1 MHTRSVRI
9 EAFRCDDGTW
19 ELEAELD
26 DVCPLETPL
35 PSGARPAGESLH
47 LMRLRVAF
55 DADFDV
61 VDVVAASDRVPYG
74 VECEAAGP
82 AYRKLIGL
90 NLLRGFAI
98 GLRERLGGIV
108 GCTHLSELARFLPS
122 VAVQAVA
129 GDKLRRREMFET
141 GDARNKRP
149 FTLDGCHAWRSDGPV
164 VERYMPM
171 WYRPHKQAA
180 SEEESSV
187 SRKEPS

>member
-1 MHTRSVRI
+1 MN
-9 EAFRCDDGTW
+9 
-19 ELEAELD
+19 
-26 DVCPLETPL
+26 
-35 PSGARPAGESLH
+35 
-47 LMRLRVAF
+47 RLLFGVP
-55 DADFDV
+55 
-61 VDVVAASDRVPYG
+61 VVAATIIV
-74 VECEAAGP
+74 AAAQAPARADDDATRARDQGCLNCHHVGP
-82 AYRKLIGL
+82 QPSRQPSAQ
-90 NLLRGFAI
+90 
-98 GLRERLGGIV
+98 
-108 GCTHLSELARFLPS
+108 HL
-122 VAVQAVA
+122 